1 MSQDAVRESLGTD
14 LSKVLLRDILGV
26 RKYWCQLSSKQ
37 WSREYG
43 QHVANM
49 YLHSHPSVSFI
60 YQGIVKIDNATV
72 RLLFHYVEKC
82 QSREPRS
89 KSPAVISNL
98 SQFPTFVHSAV

>member
-1 MSQDAVRESLGTD
+1 MSQDGVRESLGTD

-49 YLHSHPSVSFI
+49 YLHSHTSVSFI
-60 YQGIVKIDNATV
+60 NQGIVKIDNANV
-72 RLLFHYVEKC
+72 RLLFTTWKNVRLNRKTPGPNALCCH
-82 QSREPRS
+82 
-89 KSPAVISNL
+89 
-98 SQFPTFVHSAV
+98 F